1 MLYFLAKRN
10 VVSVRQHFSLQES
23 ETVSLLKV
31 LKNSKKSR
39 DNNCTIM
46 NAWHLCKR
54 GSIFTA
60 QRYII
65 LCNGISFCDVAN
77 DCYNAV
83 EFTDSS

>member
-1 MLYFLAKRN
+1 MHEITFVKSAIFSCKEKSN
-10 VVSVRQHFSLQES
+10 V
-23 ETVSLLKV
+23 VSLLKV
-31 LKNSKKSR
+31 LKISKKSR

-83 EFTDSS
+83 EFTDSL

>member
-1 MLYFLAKRN
+1 MHEITSVKN
-10 VVSVRQHFSLQES
+10 VIFSCKENFNM
-23 ETVSLLKV
+23 VSLLKV
-31 LKNSKKSR
+31 LEMSNNFR

-46 NAWHLCKR
+46 IARHLCQR

-83 EFTDSS
+83 EFTDSL